1 MKENISRKAAKPQ
14 RAGRSKQLEMKTG
27 MVKEHT
33 ELYCFSRKKPGNRGT
48 LRAFAPLR
56 EAQKLLGIML
66 ILVFFAGC
74 ALGPDFKVPEVQ
86 TPEKYRFSKVPA
98 KSMINLKW
106 WEMFNDPMLY
116 ELVNQA
122 LENNKDLKIA
132 AARIEQARAYLGF
145 TRADQYPGFYIEA
158 GAGTG
163 NSAGGSRSETR
174 NSNYYAGPVLSW
186 ELDFWGKYRRATES
200 ARAQLMS
207 SEYGYRTVQIGL
219 ISEVV
224 GFYYVLL
231 DYHERVKI
239 SKNTLKSR
247 EESLDIIQ
255 KRFDRG
261 IIPELD
267 VNQAQIQKEI
277 AASAIPQYERA
288 VAQTEN
294 ALSILLGKIPEPIK
308 TGKGLMQESAPPEVP
323 MGLPANLLERR
334 PDILQALYLL
344 ESQTA
349 NIGVAEAMRLP
360 AITLTGMFGAASTEL
375 ASITSSGGAWSVGGS
390 LFGPIFEFYKNIRRV
405 EIEEAKAKEA
415 LLFYENTVLRAFQE
429 VEDALIEIETYETQ
443 REAVR
448 RKVTAAKNAY
458 RLAKLRYDKGVSSYL
473 EVLETERALFSAEL
487 ELSELRQQYL
497 NGYVK
502 LYKALGGG
510 WIGKEDV
517 QKDPRRAFRIYDTA
531 HR

>member
-1 MKENISRKAAKPQ
+1 MMKKICGLS
-14 RAGRSKQLEMKTG
+14 SL
-27 MVKEHT
+27 
-33 ELYCFSRKKPGNRGT
+33 LLLFFFS
-48 LRAFAPLR
+48 
-56 EAQKLLGIML
+56 
-66 ILVFFAGC
+66 GC
-74 ALGPDFKVPEVQ
+74 AMGPDFVRPVVETPENYRSEKVP
-86 TPEKYRFSKVPA
+86 PEK
-98 KSMINLKW
+98 MINLKW
-106 WEMFNDPMLY
+106 WELFNDPMLY
-116 ELVNQA
+116 TLVTQA
-122 LENNKDLKIA
+122 LINNKDLKIA
-132 AARIEQARAYLGF
+132 AARVEQARAYVGF

-163 NSAGGSRSETR
+163 NFAGGSRSDTR
-174 NSNYYAGPVLSW
+174 NSYGYVGPVLSW

-200 ARAQLMS
+200 ARDQLMA
-207 SEYGYRTVQIGL
+207 SEYGLRTVQIGL

-224 GFYYVLL
+224 GTYYMLL
-231 DYHERVKI
+231 DYHQRVKI
-239 SKNTLKSR
+239 SKDTLKSR

-255 KRFDRG
+255 KRFDKG

-294 ALSILLGKIPEPIK
+294 ALSILLGKLPDAIK
-308 TGKGLMQESAPPEVP
+308 TGKGLMQEAAPPEIP
-323 MGLPANLLERR
+323 TGLPSTLLERR
-334 PDILQALYLL
+334 PDILQAQFLL
-344 ESQTA
+344 ASQTA

-360 AITLTGMFGAASTEL
+360 AISLTGMVGVASSEL

-405 EIEEAKAKEA
+405 EIEEAKTKEA
-415 LLFYENTVLRAFQE
+415 LYSYENTVLTAFQE
-429 VEDALIEIETYETQ
+429 VDDALVEIDTFKNQ
-443 REAVR
+443 MAAVE
-448 RKVTAAKNAY
+448 RKVVAAKNAY

-487 ELSELRQQYL
+487 ELSELKQQYL

-510 WIGKEDV
+510 WLDKEED
-517 QKDPRRAFRIYDTA
+517 RAMKKVSRKIKNA
-531 HR
+531 EN